1 MIYKGL
7 VSKICGNFYSE
18 ANRKIDKRWEWA
30 IDRSGSASVQQ
41 TYLKMPTL
49 THNQGN
55 ANEHRRI
62 PFHTPWTDAMKRLT
76 LPAANSLPV
85 RV

>member
-7 VSKICGNFYSE
+7 VSKICRNFYSE

-30 IDRSGSASVQQ
+30 IDRSGSTNVQQ
-41 TYLKMPTL
+41 TYLKMPAL
-49 THNQGN
+49 AHNQGN
-55 ANEHRRI
+55 ANEHRT
-62 PFHTPWTDAMKRLT
+62 PFHTPQTDAMKRLT
-76 LPAANSLPV
+76 LTAANSLPV